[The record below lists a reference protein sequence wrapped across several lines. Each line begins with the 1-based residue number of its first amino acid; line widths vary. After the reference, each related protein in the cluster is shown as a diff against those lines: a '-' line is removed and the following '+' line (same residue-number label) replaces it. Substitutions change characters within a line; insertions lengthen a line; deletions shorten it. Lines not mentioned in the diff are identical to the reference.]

1 MSNNTEHDDL
11 LAKWLAGTLS
21 DAELELLKETTD
33 LDELSQTLNA
43 VDQLEPPAFS
53 PEASW
58 VSFEQKLTKE
68 EAVVRSI
75 SRRTYMLAAA
85 AVAAVL
91 IGLFFFMNSASTV
104 QFQVAAGDKGTYEL
118 PDGSKVELQGP
129 SSIEYNQEDYQI
141 SRHLS
146 LDGVAYFDVIEGNEF
161 IVHHLNGS
169 VEVLGTTFD
178 VDTREG
184 LKVFCYTGKVGV
196 NTPKVEQI
204 ILEKGNGVQIATDG
218 QVELTT
224 SKMMQPQ
231 WLDGLIHMTNA
242 EMEEIGQ
249 ILEELFEV
257 EVELVGEIS
266 KVYHGPIDPI
276 NLDQNLDMIKT
287 TLQLEINKIGT
298 DTIRISAK

>member
-21 DAELELLKETTD
+21 DAEMELLKETTD

-43 VDQLEPPAFS
+43 IDQLEPPAFS

-58 VSFEQKLTKE
+58 ASFEQKLSKE

-91 IGLFFFMNSASTV
+91 IGLFFFMNTASTV
-104 QFQVAAGDKGTYEL
+104 QFQVAAGDEATYEL

-129 SSIEYNQEDYQI
+129 SSIEFNEEDYLL
-141 SRHLS
+141 SRQLS
-146 LDGVAYFDVIEGNEF
+146 LNGVAYFDVIEGNEF
-161 IVHHLNGS
+161 IVDHPNGW

-196 NTPKVEQI
+196 NTPQTDQI

-218 QVELTT
+218 HFELTT
-224 SKMMQPQ
+224 SKMIQPQ
-231 WLDGLIHMTNA
+231 WLDGLIHLSSA
-242 EMEEIGQ
+242 EMEEIGKM
-249 ILEELFEV
+249 LEDLFNV

-266 KVYHGPIDPI
+266 KVYHGPIDPV
-276 NLDQNLDMIKT
+276 NLDQNLEMIKT
-287 TLQLEINKIGT
+287 TLELEINKIGT